1 MRISDWSSDVCS
13 SDLRKAVA
21 QRTQNDAAK
30 NIDDQNQ
37 YARNGIALHEFRR
50 TVHGAVEIRLSRHF
64 LTTRLGL
71 FRCHEPSVQIGVDRH
86 LLARQSI
93 KGEASRH
100 FGHTPGALGD
110 DHQVD
115 DHTDGTNEDAHNIN
129 AAYPDISETVQAAP
143 PRRGANRS
151 EQTRGE

>member
-13 SDLRKAVA
+13 SDLLRHQRIANREQDIGLCRIAQRKAVA

-64 LTTRLGL
+64 LPTRLGL
-71 FRCHEPSVQIGVDRH
+71 LTRKSVV
-86 LLARQSI
+86 
-93 KGEASRH
+93 
-100 FGHTPGALGD
+100 
-110 DHQVD
+110 
-115 DHTDGTNEDAHNIN
+115 
-129 AAYPDISETVQAAP
+129 
-143 PRRGANRS
+143 
-151 EQTRGE
+151 